1 MVKMSE
7 WSIEDI
13 DWGKLVEYAV
23 EALIIGWFVYLF
35 IYQNYLLYHWHRGM
49 PLPSKTSSLL
59 AGIISGLAFFAYESY
74 KLFKPSREESPG
86 EISSGIPSTGVSGV
100 DPEGAEERETNV
112 VDENGDNKES
122 GESREGEE
130 LRAPGSE
137 SPQEP

>member
-13 DWGKLVEYAV
+13 DWGKLVEYAI
-23 EALIIGWFVYLF
+23 EALLIGWFVYLF
-35 IYQNYLLYHWHRGM
+35 AYQNYLLYHWHRGM
-49 PLPSKTSSLL
+49 TLPSKTPSLL

-74 KLFKPSREESPG
+74 KLLKPAGSKSPG
-86 EISSGIPSTGVSGV
+86 EISPGISSTGVS
-100 DPEGAEERETNV
+100 EANSEAEERETNI
-112 VDENGDNKES
+112 DINGDDKES

-130 LRAPGSE
+130 LRASGSE